1 MANLLRLIS
10 TAALVAAVTVPLA
23 AQQQRPAGDADDQ
36 IVITGCVVR
45 AGDDN
50 ETGPRTLLVWSR
62 GDVFLDARST
72 VVRPSETGGL
82 PVGTTGP
89 AAPIFYWIDDEDDF
103 AKYVGQRVEL
113 VGELSADL
121 DEGAFEVDHKDDGF
135 TEIEIEFDGRDAKAL
150 VPSAWLGPATPARD
164 AEFDIT
170 IRRVDVE
177 KVTPMGSC
185 ASR

>member
-1 MANLLRLIS
+1 MANLLRLVS
-10 TAALVAAVTVPLA
+10 TATLVAAVTVPVA
-23 AQQQRPAGDADDQ
+23 TQQGSAGDADDQ

-50 ETGPRTLLVWSR
+50 ETGPRTLLVWSK
-62 GDVFLDARST
+62 GDVFLDARAT
-72 VVRPSETGGL
+72 IVKPSQTGGI
-82 PVGTTGP
+82 PVGTTGR
-89 AAPIFYWIDDEDDF
+89 AAPVFYWIDDEDDF

-113 VGELSADL
+113 VGELSDDL
-121 DEGAFEVDHKDDGF
+121 DKGEFQVDHKDDGF

-164 AEFDIT
+164 SEFEIT
-170 IRRVDVE
+170 VRRVDVE

-185 ASR
+185 TGR